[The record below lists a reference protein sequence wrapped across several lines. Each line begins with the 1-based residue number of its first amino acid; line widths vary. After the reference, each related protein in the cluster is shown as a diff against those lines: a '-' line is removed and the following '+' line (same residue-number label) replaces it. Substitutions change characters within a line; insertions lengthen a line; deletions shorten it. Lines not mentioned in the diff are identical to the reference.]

1 MQHIIF
7 CKKYFS
13 FRYYKMSNF
22 DDSIEK
28 LLRRIQRAAGK
39 NKWNKVERLTQQL
52 NQLQELAEQYDE
64 QEALGEGSRDNGG
77 DVVFN
82 ENDE

>member
-1 MQHIIF
+1 
-7 CKKYFS
+7 
-13 FRYYKMSNF
+13 MSNF

-64 QEALGEGSRDNGG
+64 QEALGEGSRDHGG
-77 DVVFN
+77 DVVEHDN
-82 ENDE
+82 E

>member
-1 MQHIIF
+1 
-7 CKKYFS
+7 
-13 FRYYKMSNF
+13 MSNF